1 MYSQNNSE
9 VVRYDNFLGS
19 SDNAA
24 SSSIII
30 TQDKCE
36 LLCMILDL
44 TPAWWLR
51 YSEST
56 VMHFIDTIVSFAS
69 IFLTFSNRKELAIIG
84 VVPEKSEYI
93 YTTDM
98 QCDANINPP
107 ISSSKNRYLQFAESR
122 IRENI
127 FKLINES
134 SSLVNHVNL
143 SGGFIKSLCYFKR
156 LLKLHRQRYNNQSHF
171 SGRFIVV
178 RSGLSDSSASFMSM
192 MNGVFTAQKHG
203 ICIDVCVLQLEEAV
217 NNAAAAAPATGNEF
231 DRANILRQSVDMTC
245 GIYLTIGKMRDL
257 LQYFI
262 TLYLTDVDDR
272 RFLTMINHNNNNN
285 SVDIDFRASCFCH
298 GTLVSVGYVCSL
310 CLAVFC
316 QYSSLCACC
325 WAVFKDRKITMATES
340 PAV

>member
-1 MYSQNNSE
+1 MYTQSASNSE
-9 VVRYDNFLGS
+9 VVKYDNFLGGN
-19 SDNAA
+19 DNCA
-24 SSSIII
+24 SISH
-30 TQDKCE
+30 DRCE

-44 TPAWWLR
+44 TPIWWLR
-51 YSEST
+51 YPEST
-56 VMHFIDTIVSFAS
+56 IMNFIDTIVSFAS
-69 IFLTFSNRKELAIIG
+69 IFLTFSNKKELAIIG

-98 QCDANINPP
+98 KCDIETP
-107 ISSSKNRYLQFAESR
+107 ITYSKNRYLQFAENK

-127 FKLINES
+127 FRLIAES

-156 LLKLHRQRYNNQSHF
+156 MLKVHDSQNNQSDF

-178 RSGLSDSSASFMSM
+178 RTGLIDSSASFMSM

-203 ICIDVCVLQLEEAV
+203 ICIDVCILNMDDSVGI
-217 NNAAAAAPATGNEF
+217 AAAPS
-231 DRANILRQSVDMTC
+231 DIDKANVLRQSVDMTS

-272 RFLTMINHNNNNN
+272 KFLTMINN
-285 SVDIDFRASCFCH
+285 SNVDIDFRASCFCH

-325 WAVFKDRKITMATES
+325 WAVFRDRKVTQAVES
-340 PAV
+340 